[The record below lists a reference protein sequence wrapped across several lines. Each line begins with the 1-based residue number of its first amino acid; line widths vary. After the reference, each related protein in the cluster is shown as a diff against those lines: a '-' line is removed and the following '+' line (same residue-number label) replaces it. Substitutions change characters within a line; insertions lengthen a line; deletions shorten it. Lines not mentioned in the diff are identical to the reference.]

1 VNLRLVPVLA
11 LSILLVTACG
21 GSSGVPPGQK
31 IALLLPATGDRY
43 DAHDRPAFLDKLGR
57 LCADCKVLYSAAKQ
71 GSDQESQA
79 KAAISGGASVIVLD
93 PVDKAAAAT
102 IVAAAKTA
110 NIPVISYDGIVA
122 NTLGLSYYVGFDTVA
137 VGALQG
143 NALLTA
149 MGGKTSGKT
158 APKILEL
165 NGDPNDQAATVFK
178 MGAHSVLDGKVQLVK
193 EYSTPGWK
201 QANAEAETQSVLSGL
216 GHNRLDGVL
225 AANDAIAAGAIAALK
240 TSVVRPLPPVT
251 GQGAGLAAIQRIV
264 AGEQYMTVYESIRLE
279 AETAAQLAYDLTFGV
294 TVPVSMING
303 NTINNGA
310 ADVPA
315 VLVTPASV
323 TRANIESTV
332 VADGYWSADEI
343 CTSQYISAC
352 AAEGIS

>member
-1 VNLRLVPVLA
+1 MNLRLVPVLA
-11 LSILLVTACG
+11 LSILLVTASCG
-21 GSSGVPPGQK
+21 GSTGVTAGQK

-57 LCADCKVLYSAAKQ
+57 LCADCQVLYNAAKQ
-71 GSDQESQA
+71 GADQEAQA
-79 KAAISGGASVIVLD
+79 KTAITSGVSVIVLD
-93 PVDKAAAAT
+93 PVDKTAAAA
-102 IVAAAKTA
+102 IVSEAKAA
-110 NIPVISYDGIVA
+110 NIPVISYDGMVA
-122 NTLGLSYYVGFDTVA
+122 NTLGLSYYVGFDNGA

-143 NALLTA
+143 KALLTA
-149 MGGKTSGKT
+149 MGGK
-158 APKILEL
+158 AVPKIIEL
-165 NGDPNDQAATVFK
+165 NGDPNDKDATVFK
-178 MGAHSVLDGKVQLVK
+178 TGAHGVLDGKVQLVK

-201 QANAEAETQSVLSGL
+201 QADAEAETRSVLSGL

-294 TVPVSMING
+294 SVPASMTNG
-303 NTINNGA
+303 NTVNNGA
-310 ADVPA
+310 ADVPS
-315 VLVTPASV
+315 VLVTPTSV
-323 TRANIESTV
+323 TKGNIESTI
-332 VADGYWSADEI
+332 VADGYWSADEV
-343 CTSQYISAC
+343 CSSQYISAC

>member
-21 GSSGVPPGQK
+21 GSTGVPAGQK
-31 IALLLPATGDRY
+31 IALLLPATGERY

-57 LCADCKVLYSAAKQ
+57 LCADCKVLYSAAKL

-79 KAAISGGASVIVLD
+79 KTAITDGASVIVLD

-102 IVAAAKTA
+102 IVAEAKTA
-110 NIPVISYDGIVA
+110 NIPVISYDGMVA
-122 NTLGLSYYVGFDTVA
+122 NTPGLSYYVGFDTAA

-143 NALLTA
+143 KALLTA
-149 MGGKTSGKT
+149 MGAKTR
-158 APKILEL
+158 PRIIEL
-165 NGDPNDQAATVFK
+165 NGDPSDKDATLFK
-178 MGAHSVLDGKVQLVK
+178 TGAHSVLDGKVQLVK
-193 EYSTPGWK
+193 EYGTPGWK
-201 QANAEAETQSVLSGL
+201 QADAQAETQSVLSAL

-294 TVPVSMING
+294 SVPESMING

-323 TRANIESTV
+323 TRSNIESTV
-332 VADGYWSADEI
+332 VADGYWSADQI

>member
-11 LSILLVTACG
+11 LSILLVSAGCG
-21 GSSGVPPGQK
+21 GSTGATAGQK

-57 LCADCKVLYSAAKQ
+57 LCADCRVVYSAAKL
-71 GSDQESQA
+71 GADQEAQA
-79 KAAISGGASVIVLD
+79 KTAITGGASVIVLD
-93 PVDKAAAAT
+93 PVDKTAAAA
-102 IVAAAKTA
+102 IVAEAKAA
-110 NIPVISYDGIVA
+110 NIPVISYDGMVA
-122 NTLGLSYYVGFDTVA
+122 NTLGLTYYVGFDGAA

-143 NALLTA
+143 KALLTS
-149 MGGKTSGKT
+149 MSGKT
-158 APKILEL
+158 VPKIIEL
-165 NGDPNDQAATVFK
+165 NGDLNDKEATIFK
-178 MGAHSVLDGKVQLVK
+178 TGAHSVLDGKVQIVK

-201 QANAEAETQSVLSGL
+201 QADAQTETLNVLRGL

-240 TSVVRPLPPVT
+240 TSVIRPLPPVT

-294 TVPVSMING
+294 SVPASMTNGKTV
-303 NTINNGA
+303 NNGA
-310 ADVPA
+310 ADVPS
-315 VLVTPASV
+315 VLVTPVSV
-323 TRANIESTV
+323 TKGNVESTV